1 MPYDP
6 KVGTPPGPD
15 FDYASD
21 IARFTSNVDAKAV
34 KGIVKHLGIAL
45 KSIDSSMVSC
55 SDKGERDRVRD
66 QFLVKKL
73 GLEKDKAEL
82 DKIVMAVC
90 EKMKADKSKLRVTF
104 CYLLAEQ
111 VGKLGAFAK

>member
-21 IARFTSNVDAKAV
+21 IARFTSKVDAKAV
-34 KGIVKHLGIAL
+34 KGLVKHFGIAL
-45 KSIDSSMVSC
+45 KSIDSSLVSC
-55 SDKGERDRVRD
+55 SDKSERERVRD
-66 QFLVKKL
+66 QFLIKKL
-73 GLEKDKAEL
+73 GMTQDKAEL
-82 DKIVMAVC
+82 DKVVMATC
-90 EKMKADKSKLRVTF
+90 EKMKADRSKLRVTF

-111 VGKLGAFAK
+111 YGKLAVFAK

>member
-1 MPYDP
+1 MAYDP

-34 KGIVKHLGIAL
+34 KGLVKHFGIAL
-45 KSIDSSMVSC
+45 KSIDSSLVSC
-55 SDKGERDRVRD
+55 SDKTERDRVRD

-73 GLEKDKAEL
+73 GMTQAAAEL
-82 DKIVMAVC
+82 DKAVMAIC
-90 EKMKADKSKLRVTF
+90 EKMKSDRSKLRVTF
-104 CYLLAEQ
+104 CYLLAEHY
-111 VGKLGAFAK
+111 GKLAVFAK